1 MRTADAQQERGL
13 LQRLANGP
21 VSGDT
26 LAREAG
32 LTRAAVWKRIDA
44 LREAGVTALKIEGRQ
59 RGKAYVAEVVSTL
72 KKALK
77 AAPQER
83 ASLLAR
89 LETLSEGGKTT
100 TGAYEKRWR

>member
-44 LREAGVTALKIEGRQ
+44 LREAGVGIEASPGR
-59 RGKAYVAEVVSTL
+59 GY
-72 KKALK
+72 
-77 AAPQER
+77 
-83 ASLLAR
+83 R
-89 LETLSEGGKTT
+89 LEQPLDLLD
-100 TGAYEKRWR
+100 ADAIRA